1 MLRENIILRGNMLVA
16 ELRQRA
22 AEFNGKSSQHD
33 ELSWQAIDI
42 EARVNMLLNGDYT
55 SLREKA
61 KTFNSW
67 DVGLSEHSPEQG
79 EKVLDFYRVLYAH
92 VAT

>member
-33 ELSWQAIDI
+33 EHSWQAIDI
-42 EARVNMLLNGDYT
+42 AARVNMLLNGDYT
-55 SLREKA
+55 SLREEA

-67 DVGLSEHSPEQG
+67 DGGLSEHSPALG
-79 EKVLDFYRVLYAH
+79 EKVVDFYRALYAH
-92 VAT
+92 ATT